1 MTTYSTRAI
10 VFAAFLAA
18 AILTILTGAPVPAAA
33 QDAAQTGTSYVLG
46 PNDQITIRALDAE
59 ELSDKAYRVGQDG
72 DLTLPMIGRVK
83 AAGFTPAQ
91 LESELAGKLEKY
103 IRHPKVAVTV
113 TEFHSQPVSV
123 IGAVTTPGILQ
134 LQGQKTLVEVL
145 AMAGG
150 LRADA
155 GQTATV
161 TRRQE
166 WGILPLSS
174 VRVDQTG
181 QVSVAEVRLKDV
193 LQARNPEQNITI
205 RPNDIISVPRA
216 ETIYV
221 LGAVRKA
228 GGFVL
233 NERDA
238 LSVLQVLSLAEGL
251 DRTAAPQ
258 KAKILRMAPGAT
270 RRTEVPVNLKQIFSG
285 KATDVVLQ
293 PDDILFIPDST
304 EKRAALRTLEALM
317 SIGQTA
323 GAGVVLYR

>member
-1 MTTYSTRAI
+1 MTKYSTRAI
-10 VFAAFLAA
+10 VAAFLAA
-18 AILTILTGAPVPAAA
+18 AILTGASAAA
-33 QDAAQTGTSYVLG
+33 SGQDAVQTGNSYVLG

-59 ELSDKAYRVGQDG
+59 ELSDKTYRVGQDG

-83 AAGFTPAQ
+83 AVGFTAGQ

-123 IGAVTTPGILQ
+123 IGAVTTPGIVQ

-150 LRADA
+150 LRSDA

-161 TRRQE
+161 SRRQE
-166 WGILPLSS
+166 WGILPLPGA
-174 VRVDQTG
+174 RMDQPG

-193 LQARNPEQNITI
+193 LQARNPEQNITM

-221 LGAVRKA
+221 LGAVKRA

-238 LSVLQVLSLAEGL
+238 LSVLQALSLAEGL
-251 DRTAAPQ
+251 DRTASPQ
-258 KAKILRMAPGAT
+258 KAKILRMAPGTT
-270 RRTEVPVNLKQIFSG
+270 RRTELPVNLKQIFSG
-285 KATDVVLQ
+285 KATDVALQ
-293 PDDILFIPDST
+293 PEDILFIPDSA